1 MNEPTGILDERDLI
15 RGARLREQQQAA
27 ERLHLVADAVAR
39 DEQARLGA
47 PDGLD
52 GRPLDERVVHEQRAV
67 AGQEQV
73 AHEGLDD
80 VGRVEQ
86 RAGPRRDAQAA
97 GVGGERLRALDAGLD
112 LLVEG
117 AGQVVAIAAETVV
130 AQAGRGRAAG
140 TPATRVGRSH
150 TRAAPRPIR
159 RSRRRAA
166 SSRSRRRRWRTACR
180 RCRRVGSP
188 PPNSARRKASDPRGA
203 VQRQRDADARAREA
217 APQLRAPARRC
228 CRRRSG
234 RSSRRGAS
242 AGIEP
247 GIERRL
253 DRSEHRVDR
262 PAASAP
268 AGAACAGR
276 PAPRPGR
283 RGIVVA
289 IRSQPAS
296 TSTRDTAA
304 NICSSSEP
312 AQTRDRC
319 SSSAR
324 W

>member
-1 MNEPTGILDERDLI
+1 MQRDLV

-27 ERLHLVADAVAR
+27 ERLHLVADAVAG

-52 GRPLDERVVHEQRAV
+52 RRPLDEGVVHEQRAV

-80 VGRVEQ
+80 VGRVPQ

-117 AGQVVAIAAETVV
+117 AGQVVAIAAEAVV
-130 AQAGRGRAAG
+130 AQAGRGRGRPRAGRAGRDRLAA
-140 TPATRVGRSH
+140 RVQRLARFDDPG
-150 TRAAPRPIR
+150 IE
-159 RSRRRAA
+159 RRRI
-166 SSRSRRRRWRTACR
+166 RRRRRRRRTAWR
-180 RCRRVGSP
+180 RRRPPRRRRRTGRAGRRPSRGRRPAPAGRGRRGRGSG
-188 PPNSARRKASDPRGA
+188 STAAR
-203 VQRQRDADARAREA
+203 
-217 APQLRAPARRC
+217 PARRW

-234 RSSRRGAS
+234 RSAAAARRRDGAGHRAP
-242 AGIEP
+242 AGSTGRP
-247 GIERRL
+247 RRP
-253 DRSEHRVDR
+253 
-262 PAASAP
+262 PAASAS

-283 RGIVVA
+283 RPGRCVA
-289 IRSQPAS
+289 MRSQPAS
-296 TSTRDTAA
+296 TSTRATAA
-304 NICSSSEP
+304 NRRSRSGAGRP
-312 AQTRDRC
+312 VRC
-319 SSSAR
+319 SRSAR